1 MLLSLVFLNKAKS
14 CLKIKNMIKK
24 KKNEPQVKVNIFL
37 EKLRDMITHKIIYLC
52 QENLKDK
59 SDTYKI
65 IIFKP
70 PATLKVC

>member
-24 KKNEPQVKVNIFL
+24 KKHEPQVKANNFL
-37 EKLRDMITHKIIYLC
+37 EKLRDMITHKITYLC

-59 SDTYKI
+59 SEIPIK
-65 IIFKP
+65 
-70 PATLKVC
+70 